1 MSDEK
6 PSAASPS
13 GDDLVRREAR
23 SSLKLVVRALQAGA
37 VVALVVYALSGIR
50 MIQPSEVGVQLAFGR
65 AVRADLAPG
74 IHYALPWPAGRIER
88 VPVKTVER
96 LVVDDL
102 SSSLATD
109 SASGAFYKRTG
120 LKSYCLTGDNNLV
133 HVTFTLQYLV
143 ADPVDYLYRSQDHEQ
158 LLRHL
163 ASSAVSHAIARTEVK
178 DVQTTAKGD
187 IEEEVRHRL
196 AADLDALDAG
206 IGIASVELTNVSPPA
221 KVQKYFDDVVNAQMD
236 ASKMVSEAE
245 AYRNSKLPEAKG
257 KASRLVQQA
266 RAYRQQQ
273 VSHAE
278 GEADRFLAQLTE
290 YHKARQVSRQRLY
303 LDFVA
308 RVYPTLYNKIV
319 VDSVDGEPV
328 GDIRLQGAGKR

>member
-1 MSDEK
+1 VTEET
-6 PSAASPS
+6 PTVAPHE
-13 GDDLVRREAR
+13 DLVRREAR
-23 SSLKLVVRALQAGA
+23 SSLRLVVRGLQVGA
-37 VVALVVYALSGIR
+37 VLGLVAYALSGIR

-109 SASGAFYKRTG
+109 SASGDFYKRTG

-163 ASSAVSHAIARTEVK
+163 ASSAVSHAIAHTEVK

-187 IEEEVRHRL
+187 IESEIRQRL
-196 AADLDALDAG
+196 AADLDALDTG

-221 KVQKYFDDVVNAQMD
+221 KVQKHFDDVVNARMD

-245 AYRNSKLPEAKG
+245 AYRNSRLPEAKG
-257 KASRLVQQA
+257 KASRA
-266 RAYRQQQ
+266 RQEAHAYHQQQ

-278 GEADRFLAQLTE
+278 GETDRFLAQLTE
-290 YHKARQVSRQRLY
+290 YRKARLVSRQRLY
-303 LDFVA
+303 LDFVT
-308 RVYPTLYNKIV
+308 RVYPKLHNKIV
-319 VDSVDGEPV
+319 VDSRGGEPI
-328 GDIRLQGAGKR
+328 GDVRLQGSGRR